1 MLLRS
6 KPHPDRVAGATVPMD
21 IPHPQKDFVMTS
33 PVFQRLLPLAL
44 AAAPFLAAAAPADT
58 QPQPSAATASQ
69 PISPAA
75 RADAIR
81 AFVDRW
87 GGHVQRVYR
96 LDVHA
101 WAMRLVPQFA
111 TGDAADLRAAL
122 ARDTFEEAMAALDGR
137 ARQGAGSRTA
147 AALAQLPPGP
157 IDTRAPAIAKAL
169 GDTTQDL
176 VYTPVTPCRIVDTRN
191 TAAGAIPASGSRSF
205 VGAGVSTYAGQG
217 GANVSCGLAQESP
230 AALALNITVVTP
242 AAAGYATA
250 YAYGTAQPGTASLN
264 YGSGDIVNNSVV
276 TPTGA
281 PTAAF
286 DFTLFSYAEAHYVI
300 DVVGYFD
307 RPRAS
312 PIECVN
318 SATNTTTVNVG
329 ATANLV
335 ATATCPTGY
344 GATAVN
350 CESTSWDMPLV
361 FASGNVCSAKNKG
374 TTQATLKAGLRC
386 CRIPGR

>member
-1 MLLRS
+1 MCIRDSFNGDGRSDLLWNDPGTRN
-6 KPHPDRVAGATVPMD
+6 
-21 IPHPQKDFVMTS
+21 
-33 PVFQRLLPLAL
+33 
-44 AAAPFLAAAAPADT
+44 
-58 QPQPSAATASQ
+58 ASVWL
-69 PISPAA
+69 STGS
-75 RADAIR
+75 
-81 AFVDRW
+81 VSYT
-87 GGHVQRVYR
+87 H
-96 LDVHA
+96 LDVYK
-101 WAMRLVPQFA
+101 
-111 TGDAADLRAAL
+111 
-122 ARDTFEEAMAALDGR
+122 
-137 ARQGAGSRTA
+137 RQ
-147 AALAQLPPGP
+147 
-157 IDTRAPAIAKAL
+157 
-169 GDTTQDL
+169 TQDL

-242 AAAGYATA
+242 AGAGYATA
-250 YAYGTAQPGTASLN
+250 YAYGTAQPGTASVN

-286 DFTLFSYAEAHYVI
+286 DFTLFSYAEAHYWI
-300 DVVGYFD
+300 DGCGNCH
-307 RPRAS
+307 RPRCS

-318 SATNTTTVNVG
+318 SATNSTTVNVG

-350 CESTSWDMPLV
+350 CESSSWDMPLV
-361 FASGNVCSAKNKG
+361 FISGNVCSAKNKG
-374 TTQATLKAGLRC
+374 CLLYTSRC
-386 CRIPGR
+386 V

>member
-1 MLLRS
+1 MS
-6 KPHPDRVAGATVPMD
+6 
-21 IPHPQKDFVMTS
+21 S
-33 PVFQRLLPLAL
+33 PVFRRLLPLAL
-44 AAAPFLAAAAPADT
+44 AALPFFATAAPAGS
-58 QPQPSAATASQ
+58 PSVFAPT
-69 PISPAA
+69 A
-75 RADAIR
+75 RAEAIR
-81 AFVDRW
+81 TFVVRW
-87 GGHVQRVYR
+87 GGHVETVYG
-96 LDVHA
+96 LDVRA

-122 ARDTFEEAMAALDGR
+122 ARDTFEEAMAALDGG
-137 ARQGAGSRTA
+137 ARRGAGSHTA

-157 IDTRAPAIAKAL
+157 IDARAPAIAKAL

-191 TAAGAIPASGSRSF
+191 TAAGAIPAGGSRNF

-242 AAAGYATA
+242 AGAGYATA
-250 YAYGTAQPGTASLN
+250 YAYGTAQPGTASVN
-264 YGSGDIVNNSVV
+264 YASGDIVNNSVV

-286 DFTLFSYAEAHYVI
+286 DFTLFSYAEAQYVI

-318 SATNTTTVNVG
+318 SATNTTTVNAG

-335 ATATCPTGY
+335 ASATCPTGY
-344 GATAVN
+344 GATALN
-350 CESTSWDMPLV
+350 CESTSWEMPLV
-361 FASGNVCSAKNKG
+361 FMSGNVCSAKNKG